1 MKKELINLWKNSFVI
16 KAITALDNKKFRK
29 KLKNHNFTIICSNCI
44 GGVIYN
50 RLGERFNS
58 PTLNIAI
65 VQKEFCDFI
74 NYFDYYLSIEMTDG
88 GLRNDGVP
96 LGILKGD
103 ESLIPDITVELVH
116 YRYFEE
122 GKNKWDER
130 KKRVNK
136 DNLYIIMFDTEGVTY
151 EDLKKVE
158 NFKCNNKVILTSNPD
173 CNISWSHYIEE
184 NKNTQYPKF
193 FMDRDIWG
201 RRNFEKNFDFVEFIN
216 KIK

>member
-116 YRYFEE
+116 YRSFEE

-151 EDLKKVE
+151 EDLKKL
-158 NFKCNNKVILTSNPD
+158 KISNV
-173 CNISWSHYIEE
+173 
-184 NKNTQYPKF
+184 T
-193 FMDRDIWG
+193 
-201 RRNFEKNFDFVEFIN
+201 
-216 KIK
+216 IK